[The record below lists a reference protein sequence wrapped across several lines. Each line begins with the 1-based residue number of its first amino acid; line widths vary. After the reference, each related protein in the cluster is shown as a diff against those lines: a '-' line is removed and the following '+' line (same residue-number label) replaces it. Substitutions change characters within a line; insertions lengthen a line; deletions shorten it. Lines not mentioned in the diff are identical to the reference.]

1 MRIAAPVGPP
11 RPAVRGPVRGPVP
24 WLVGLAAGLVALGP
38 ALRPGHLLRLDMVSV
53 PDPPLVGAL
62 LGIEPALPR
71 AVPSDLVAAV
81 LAHVAPSGAAV
92 KLLLLAAF
100 ALAVVGAARLVPT
113 GHAMAATAGGLFY
126 AWNPWTTERLSM
138 GHWAILL
145 GYAGLPWV
153 AAAARRVA
161 CRGPRGVPALGV
173 ALLLPAVGGVT
184 TCVLAGVL
192 VIAVLAAARAHPEQ
206 WLTGLAAVAVGSL
219 PWLLPALLHR
229 VATRP
234 DPAGVDAFALRP
246 DGPFGPVGT
255 AVQLAGVWNRL
266 VVPGNRSVLIVQV
279 AMLGLVAFAGWG
291 LWRARRR
298 IQGHAALLGAG
309 LAGLVLA
316 VLPTVAPGA
325 AAMRTVI
332 RLLPAAAAMRDSHR
346 WLALLALP
354 LAVGF
359 GAAVDALA
367 SRAAAPAGR
376 TPVDAPASQAA
387 APASRTPVDAPA
399 SQTTAPAGR
408 TPVDA
413 LASRAAA
420 PAGRT
425 PVDALASRAA
435 ALAGRAAVAAVALL
449 APVAVNPGLA
459 WGLAG
464 RLQPV
469 HYPPDWYAARAAVAA
484 DTEPGAVLALPW
496 SPFRDYPWNASDVPV
511 LDPAPRM
518 FDRTVLWNDTV
529 QVGGTTIAGESAD
542 AAGMGAL
549 LAGDGPLDTA
559 LRAWGIRYVLVE
571 TGQIPAVDA
580 GRLGGTP
587 VVTGPDLVLYRLDGP
602 VAPLPAAV
610 RGPAL
615 VVAADLVALLA
626 VLACT
631 TGLLPGKLR
640 VRGDPSGQR

>member
-161 CRGPRGVPALGV
+161 CREPRGVPALGV

-367 SRAAAPAGR
+367 SRAAA
-376 TPVDAPASQAA
+376 
-387 APASRTPVDAPA
+387 
-399 SQTTAPAGR
+399 
-408 TPVDA
+408 
-413 LASRAAA
+413 
-420 PAGRT
+420 
-425 PVDALASRAA
+425 
-435 ALAGRAAVAAVALL
+435 LAGRAAVAAVALL

-518 FDRTVLWNDTV
+518 FDRPVLWNDTV

-602 VAPLPAAV
+602 VASLPAAV

>member
-161 CRGPRGVPALGV
+161 CREPRGVPALGV

-325 AAMRTVI
+325 AAMRTVT

-367 SRAAAPAGR
+367 SRAAAP
-376 TPVDAPASQAA
+376 
-387 APASRTPVDAPA
+387 
-399 SQTTAPAGR
+399 
-408 TPVDA
+408 
-413 LASRAAA
+413 
-420 PAGRT
+420 
-425 PVDALASRAA
+425 
-435 ALAGRAAVAAVALL
+435 AGRAAVAAVALL

-602 VAPLPAAV
+602 VASLPAAV